1 MSTKRKYADTDDST
15 SESDSDHSD
24 YTDEDQENEHET
36 DPWASL
42 KMEAMTKNMPEFQE
56 LTETFTADGLE
67 EEEAKDKAYLTI
79 LPKLRKDLQSIY
91 LNRLLWIAQMKKDP
105 IHKQIMITKDAFAND
120 DNFDSEESLEA
131 AVDKRKFLMKRL
143 FGDTRSTNKYALND
157 FKLLEPRTH
166 PRIGTCQII
175 SLKSTIWTVKK
186 EKNG

>member
-1 MSTKRKYADTDDST
+1 MNCRFCGKSFNRGFNLRRHESEYCPLQDHNSSIESGSDQSTDDST
-15 SESDSDHSD
+15 SESDSGQSD

-67 EEEAKDKAYLTI
+67 KEEARDKAYLTT

-105 IHKQIMITKDAFAND
+105 IHKQIMKTKDAFAND
-120 DNFDSEESLEA
+120 DNFDPEEALEA

-143 FGDTRSTNKYALND
+143 FGNTRSTNTL
-157 FKLLEPRTH
+157 
-166 PRIGTCQII
+166 
-175 SLKSTIWTVKK
+175 
-186 EKNG
+186 